1 MPDRCFFSR
10 QVLLNGLGGDLLGD
24 GADLELVVAEEV
36 SVVGGREV
44 GGQVLD
50 LGADGLVDLLGEALD
65 LGLLLRREVG
75 R

>member
-1 MPDRCFFSR
+1 MALD
-10 QVLLNGLGGDLLGD
+10 GLGGDLVGD

-36 SVVGGREV
+36 SVVGGCEV

-50 LGADGLVDLLGEALD
+50 LGVDGLVDFLGEALD

-75 R
+75 G